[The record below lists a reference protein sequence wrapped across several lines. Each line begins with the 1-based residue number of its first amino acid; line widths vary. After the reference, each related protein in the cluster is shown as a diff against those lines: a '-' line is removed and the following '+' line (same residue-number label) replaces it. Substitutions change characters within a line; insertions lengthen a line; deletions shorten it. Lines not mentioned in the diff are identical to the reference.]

1 MARLVITGCTNGIG
15 KSMAE
20 TLAATEHHLI
30 MAVRD
35 TKRGHEL
42 RHALTVKNPNAQIDV
57 VECNLASR
65 GSIDTCADLI
75 ISRFSTIDVLVNN
88 AGAMFHKP
96 RLAESGYELTFATNH
111 LGPFQLTNRLMP
123 ALLAPKSE
131 EGTQTGTGA
140 ATKTAPSRV
149 VVVAS
154 TTHLQATMDFDNLT
168 NTYDYSM
175 LRAYSRSKLAN
186 VMFANALARRY
197 EQANIRV
204 NSLHP
209 GSISTNIL
217 PSNSLL
223 WRSLGKAAALFGIM
237 QPAHK
242 GAATPLY
249 LALDERAAD
258 MQGLYLDE
266 HQIPQACAPIA
277 NTVSAQERL
286 WDLSATATGTG

>member
-1 MARLVITGCTNGIG
+1 VARLVITGCTNGIG
-15 KSMAE
+15 QSMAE
-20 TLAATEHHLI
+20 TLAGTEHHLI

-42 RHALTVKNPNAQIDV
+42 RHALTLKNPNAQIDV

-65 GSIDTCADLI
+65 RSIDNCADTI
-75 ISRFSTIDVLVNN
+75 ISRFRSIDVLVNN
-88 AGAMFHKP
+88 AGAMLHKP

-111 LGPFQLTNRLMP
+111 LGPFQLTNRLIP
-123 ALLAPKSE
+123 ALLADSDTRD
-131 EGTQTGTGA
+131 G
-140 ATKTAPSRV
+140 PSRV

-154 TTHLQATMDFDNLT
+154 TTHHQATMDFDNLT
-168 NTYDYSM
+168 NTNNYSM

-197 EQANIRV
+197 EHANIRV

-209 GSISTNIL
+209 GSISSNIL
-217 PSNSLL
+217 PNNSLL
-223 WRSLGKAAALFGIM
+223 WRSLAKVAGLLGIM

-266 HQIPQACAPIA
+266 HQIPQPCASIA
-277 NTVSAQERL
+277 STISLQERL
-286 WDLSATATGTG
+286 WDLSATATDTG

>member
-1 MARLVITGCTNGIG
+1 MVRLVITGCTNGIG
-15 KSMAE
+15 QSMAE
-20 TLAATEHHLI
+20 TLAGTEHHLI

-42 RHALTVKNPNAQIDV
+42 RHALTLKNPNAKIDV

-65 GSIDTCADLI
+65 RSIDSCADLI
-75 ISRFSTIDVLVNN
+75 ISRFRSIDVLVNN
-88 AGAMFHKP
+88 AGTMLHKP

-123 ALLAPKSE
+123 ALQNEKAE
-131 EGTQTGTGA
+131 TGSG
-140 ATKTAPSRV
+140 PSRV

-154 TTHLQATMDFDNLT
+154 TTHHQATMDFDNLT
-168 NTYDYSM
+168 NTNNYSM
-175 LRAYSRSKLAN
+175 MRAYSRSKLAN
-186 VMFANALARRY
+186 VMFANALARRC
-197 EQANIRV
+197 ENANIRV

-209 GSISTNIL
+209 GSINSNIL
-217 PSNSLL
+217 PTSSLL

-249 LALDERAAD
+249 LALDEHAAD

-266 HQIPQACAPIA
+266 HQIPQPCAPIA
-277 NTVSAQERL
+277 NTISLQEHL